1 MAVDYS
7 TELRDKLAAV
17 VCTFG
22 AIDLQEPACEPLC
35 VWCRDKADALIEVLK
50 ANEGIDGQ
58 ESP

>member
-22 AIDLQEPACEPLC
+22 AIDLQEPACDPLC
-35 VWCRDKADALIEVLK
+35 IWCRDKADAIIKTLK
-50 ANEGIDGQ
+50 EHEQADGQ
-58 ESP
+58 ETP